1 MIRACG
7 SANRFPL
14 APAASTSARTLS
26 FSLALRAI
34 GPPLGAVGGGR
45 RYGLFMDFR
54 IAVQELERHT
64 LAQPMPQPLQVAAL
78 LHHTPDRR
86 RWALAGAGD
95 LFHLGVEVRGGGGD
109 ALALGDGFQEQRAAD
124 GPLGAGAQLGQQLGI
139 VPLDATGI
147 DALPP
152 QALARVL
159 DLMADLAHD
168 QRVRYREL
176 VAGQER
182 VDDLVFQRVA
192 VLPGPPRLQLLED
205 LRPQRLQRL
214 ELAP

>member
-1 MIRACG
+1 MNVGRKMIR
-7 SANRFPL
+7 SLSSREKM
-14 APAASTSARTLS
+14 SKARSPRGVCSITMGTRAMNLS

-95 LFHLGVEVRGGGGD
+95 LFHLGVEVRARGLPGAARGGRPSRRRGAARPTAWHSPTGCHWDRRPD
-109 ALALGDGFQEQRAAD
+109 A
-124 GPLGAGAQLGQQLGI
+124 AGAR
-139 VPLDATGI
+139 
-147 DALPP
+147 
-152 QALARVL
+152 ARARS
-159 DLMADLAHD
+159 DG
-168 QRVRYREL
+168 R
-176 VAGQER
+176 
-182 VDDLVFQRVA
+182 
-192 VLPGPPRLQLLED
+192 PG
-205 LRPQRLQRL
+205 
-214 ELAP
+214 A